1 MEEQTTTTEAEGK
14 DVQTGTETTPP
25 TTEEPSAE
33 SLNAFQKFLNGLFGG
48 KESKAADP
56 EPGKAE
62 EKAPDQ
68 KKETKAADPA
78 GSEEKAFT
86 QADLEEAV
94 EAARQKWLDEAA
106 EAERMKKLTPE
117 QKVAAEQQKKDEEI
131 ADLRNQLLRKELQET
146 AVRSLEAEGFP
157 AGLAGL
163 IDCSSKERMEET
175 LKSATEIFKESLA
188 SAVKSRLKGKT
199 PEGLGGA
206 VSADALLRAQIEKNI
221 MG

>member
-1 MEEQTTTTEAEGK
+1 MEEQTTTTEAEVK
-14 DVQTGTETTPP
+14 DVQTGTEATPP
-25 TTEEPSAE
+25 TAEEPSAE
-33 SLNAFQKFLNGLFGG
+33 SLSAFQRFLNGLFG

-62 EKAPDQ
+62 EKAADQ
-68 KKETKAADPA
+68 KKETKVADPA
-78 GSEEKAFT
+78 GSEEKTFT
-86 QADLEEAV
+86 QADLEAAV

-106 EAERMKKLTPE
+106 EAERVKKLTPE
-117 QKVAAEQQKKDEEI
+117 QKAAEEQQKKDEEI

>member
-14 DVQTGTETTPP
+14 DVQTGTEATPP
-25 TTEEPSAE
+25 TAEEPSAE

-86 QADLEEAV
+86 QADLEAAV

-117 QKVAAEQQKKDEEI
+117 QKAAEEQQKRMRRSQVSE
-131 ADLRNQLLRKELQET
+131 AGFCRKSF
-146 AVRSLEAEGFP
+146 RKRRC
-157 AGLAGL
+157 GLWRRKAFRQG
-163 IDCSSKERMEET
+163 
-175 LKSATEIFKESLA
+175 
-188 SAVKSRLKGKT
+188 
-199 PEGLGGA
+199 
-206 VSADALLRAQIEKNI
+206 LRA
-221 MG
+221 

>member
-1 MEEQTTTTEAEGK
+1 MEEQTTTTEAEVK

-25 TTEEPSAE
+25 TAEEPSAE

-68 KKETKAADPA
+68 KKETEDPA
-78 GSEEKAFT
+78 GSKEKTFT
-86 QADLEEAV
+86 QADLEAAV

-106 EAERMKKLTPE
+106 EAERVKKLTPE
-117 QKVAAEQQKKDEEI
+117 QKAVEEQQKKDEEI